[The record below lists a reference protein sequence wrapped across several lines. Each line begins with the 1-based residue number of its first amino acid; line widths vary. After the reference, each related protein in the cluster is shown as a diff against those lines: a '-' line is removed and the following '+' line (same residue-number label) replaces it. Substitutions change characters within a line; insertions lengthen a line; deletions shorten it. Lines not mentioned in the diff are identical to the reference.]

1 VRVDSPGGKICKGPV
16 STKYAFC
23 VRTAP
28 ADFVDDIQSS

>member
-1 VRVDSPGGKICKGPV
+1 VRVDSPGGKVCKGPV

-23 VRTAP
+23 VRTVP